1 MLGSSPTLRPD
12 ARDSYGRLF
21 PCTLA
26 QALHSAGSLHLQPP
40 RTTATK
46 AKPPPPLA
54 CPRSLPRP
62 GVPQC
67 SPARGWRWGDP
78 ARDRLPALPCLVTRG
93 ESFRRQPSPLS
104 RLSPSLSPGSPG
116 SCWRGSSPLIP
127 LWIQKSPSP
136 RAPSVTA
143 FAFPGTL
150 ASIATLPQGLP
161 RPLWGCLLTLLIPCP
176 PLSPAFL
183 TASSWDLAL
192 LLCLA
197 PWNLPPTHHSSVFA
211 WVWVRS
217 AQGLPLVTCLC

>member
-1 MLGSSPTLRPD
+1 MLGSGPTLRPD

-104 RLSPSLSPGSPG
+104 RLSPSLSPGSQLA
-116 SCWRGSSPLIP
+116 SVASFFSLAIP
-127 LWIQKSPSP
+127 SLSPS
-136 RAPSVTA
+136 RDFAPSVPA
-143 FAFPGTL
+143 A
-150 ASIATLPQGLP
+150 P
-161 RPLWGCLLTLLIPCP
+161 RPRSPPEYSASDLPTAGSQPFRAPLHCHLLRE
-176 PLSPAFL
+176 
-183 TASSWDLAL
+183 AL
-192 LLCLA
+192 LD
-197 PWNLPPTHHSSVFA
+197 HSS
-211 WVWVRS
+211 
-217 AQGLPLVTCLC
+217 